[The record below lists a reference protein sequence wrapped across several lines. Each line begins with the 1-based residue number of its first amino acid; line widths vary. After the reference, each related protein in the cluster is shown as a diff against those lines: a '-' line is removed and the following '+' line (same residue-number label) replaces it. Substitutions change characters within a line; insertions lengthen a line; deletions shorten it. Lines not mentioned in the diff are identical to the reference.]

1 MAVWK
6 PHLAAHI
13 HLRMRSLFAQVQVI
27 RFRDETHA
35 HWARLTQQQL
45 TQHWIMELRER
56 GNQYFS
62 ERKYEQALACYSD
75 AIVSPV
81 DC

>member
-1 MAVWK
+1 
-6 PHLAAHI
+6 
-13 HLRMRSLFAQVQVI
+13 
-27 RFRDETHA
+27 
-35 HWARLTQQQL
+35 
-45 TQHWIMELRER
+45 MEFRER

-81 DC
+81 DCEILTKQFYAIIHGKYEVVLVLPYVILSKLVSRGQTQPGLSVAPRD